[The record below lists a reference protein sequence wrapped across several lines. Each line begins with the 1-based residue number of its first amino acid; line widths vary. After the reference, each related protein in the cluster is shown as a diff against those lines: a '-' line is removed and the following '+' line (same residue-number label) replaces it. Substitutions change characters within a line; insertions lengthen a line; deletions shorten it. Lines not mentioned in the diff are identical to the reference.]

1 MKLRGSMKRLRR
13 AFRALQRAHQGRHR
27 RNMLG
32 EHIVGV
38 LMRTGNGLFAVDVED
53 DVVRPRPGGHRTH
66 GEEEIARAVAFLDGE
81 ANVLVVGAHVGT
93 IAIPLARR
101 CKALWAIEPNPN
113 TFELL
118 NYNVA
123 LNRASNVTPLNFA
136 ASDRDEEIE
145 FVASR
150 TNSGGSKRMP
160 KIRAPIYFR
169 DHPQILRVPARPL
182 DRALEGIDF
191 KLIIMD
197 CEGSEYLA
205 LKGMPRILAGATAL
219 FVEFLP
225 HHLKNVAGVTPEE
238 FVDAIG
244 PGFTRLHVPSK
255 KLTVD
260 REAFKATLRAMYDA
274 DEGDAGLVFSIT

>member
-1 MKLRGSMKRLRR
+1 MKRLRR
-13 AFRALQRAHQGRHR
+13 ALRAVQRAHQGRHR

-38 LMRTGNGLFAVDVED
+38 LMRTGNGVFAVDVED
-53 DVVRPRPGGHRTH
+53 DIVRPRPGGHRTH
-66 GEEEIARAVAFLDGE
+66 GEEEIARAVAFLDSE
-81 ANVLVVGAHVGT
+81 ANVLVVGSHIGT
-93 IAIPLARR
+93 VAIPLARR

-145 FVASR
+145 FVANRS
-150 TNSGGSKRMP
+150 NSGGSKRMP
-160 KIRAPIYFR
+160 KVRAPIYFR
-169 DHPQILRVPARPL
+169 DHPQILHVPARPL
-182 DRALEGIDF
+182 DRALDGHSF
-191 KLIIMD
+191 KLIFMD
-197 CEGSEYLA
+197 CEGSEYHA
-205 LKGMPRILAGATAL
+205 LKGMKRILADATAL

-244 PGFTRLHVPSK
+244 PGFTWLHVPSK
-255 KLTVD
+255 NITVARD
-260 REAFKATLRAMYDA
+260 AFKATLRAMYDA
-274 DEGDAGLVFSIT
+274 DEGDAGLVFSR

>member
-1 MKLRGSMKRLRR
+1 MKFRGSMKRLRR
-13 AFRALQRAHQGRHR
+13 ALRAVQRAHQGQHR

-66 GEEEIARAVAFLDGE
+66 GEEEIARAVVFLDDR
-81 ANVLVVGAHVGT
+81 ANVLVVGSHVGT

-118 NYNVA
+118 SYNIA
-123 LNRASNVTPLNFA
+123 LNHASNVRPLKFA
-136 ASDRDEEIE
+136 ASDRDEDIE

-182 DRALEGIDF
+182 DRELNDIDF
-191 KLIIMD
+191 KLIFMD

-244 PGFTRLHVPSK
+244 PSFTRLHVPSK
-255 KLTVD
+255 NITVGRD
-260 REAFKATLRAMYDA
+260 AFKATLRAMYEA
-274 DEGDAGLVFSIT
+274 DEGDAGIVFSR

>member
-13 AFRALQRAHQGRHR
+13 AFRAVQRAHQGRHR

-66 GEEEIARAVAFLDGE
+66 GEEEIARAVAFLDDQ
-81 ANVLVVGAHVGT
+81 ANVLVVGSHIGT

-182 DRALEGIDF
+182 DRELEGIDF
-191 KLIIMD
+191 KLIFMD
-197 CEGSEYLA
+197 CEGSEYHA
-205 LKGMPRILAGATAL
+205 LKAMTRILAGATAL

-238 FVDAIG
+238 FVDAVG

-255 KLTVD
+255 NLTVGRD
-260 REAFKATLRAMYDA
+260 SFKATLRAMYDA
-274 DEGDAGLVFSIT
+274 DEGDAGLVFSIG

>member
-13 AFRALQRAHQGRHR
+13 ALRAVQRAHHGRQR

-32 EHIVGV
+32 QHIVAV
-38 LMRTGNGLFAVDVED
+38 LMRTGNGVFAVDVED
-53 DVVRPRPGGHRTH
+53 DIVRPRPGGHRTH
-66 GEEEIARAVAFLDGE
+66 GEEEIARAVAFLDDQT
-81 ANVLVVGAHVGT
+81 NVLVVGTHIGT

-101 CKALWAIEPNPN
+101 CKALWAIEPSPN

-118 NYNVA
+118 NYNIA
-123 LNRASNVTPLNFA
+123 LNRANNVTPLNFA
-136 ASDRDEEIE
+136 ASDRDDEIE

-182 DRALEGIDF
+182 DRALEDISF
-191 KLIIMD
+191 KLIFMD

-205 LKGMPRILAGATAL
+205 LKGMPRLLAGATAL

-238 FVDAIG
+238 FVEAIG
-244 PGFTRLHVPSK
+244 PSFTTLHVPSK
-255 KLTVD
+255 NITVARD
-260 REAFKATLRAMYDA
+260 AFNVTLRAMYDG
-274 DEGDAGLVFSIT
+274 DEGDEGLVFSRA

>member
-1 MKLRGSMKRLRR
+1 MKLEGTVKRLRR
-13 AFRALQRAHQGRHR
+13 ALRARQRALQGRHR
-27 RNMLG
+27 RRMLG
-32 EHIVGV
+32 DHVVAV
-38 LMRTGNGLFAVDVED
+38 LMRTGNGVYAVDVED
-53 DVVRPRPGGHRTH
+53 DIVRPRPGGHRTH
-66 GEEEIARAVAFLDGE
+66 GEEEIARAAAFLDDQ
-81 ANVLVVGAHVGT
+81 ANVLVVGAHIGT

-118 NYNVA
+118 NYNIA
-123 LNRASNVTPLNFA
+123 LNHAGNVTPLNFA

-160 KIRAPIYFR
+160 KVRAPIYFR
-169 DHPQILRVPARPL
+169 DHPQVLRVPAQPL

-191 KLIIMD
+191 SLVFMD

-205 LKGMPRILAGATAL
+205 LKGMTRILAGARAL

-225 HHLKNVAGVTPEE
+225 HHLKNVADVAPEE
-238 FVDAIG
+238 FVDAVG
-244 PGFTRLHVPSK
+244 PGFTKLHVPSK
-255 KLTVD
+255 NITVARD
-260 REAFKATLRAMYDA
+260 SFKATLRAMYDA
-274 DEGDAGLVFSIT
+274 DEGDAGLVFSR

>member
-13 AFRALQRAHQGRHR
+13 ALRAVQRAHQGRHR
-27 RNMLG
+27 RRILG
-32 EHIVGV
+32 DHVVGV
-38 LMRTGNGLFAVDVED
+38 LMRTGNGLYAVDVED

-66 GEEEIARAVAFLDGE
+66 GEEEIARASAFLDGA
-81 ANVLVVGAHVGT
+81 ANVLVVGAHIGT

-118 NYNVA
+118 NYNIA
-123 LNRASNVTPLNFA
+123 LNQARNVTPLNFA

-145 FVASR
+145 FVANR

-169 DHPQILRVPARPL
+169 DHPQILTVPARPL
-182 DRALEGIDF
+182 DRALEGVAF
-191 KLIIMD
+191 TLIFMD

-225 HHLKNVAGVTPEE
+225 HHLRNVAGVTPEE
-238 FVDAIG
+238 FVDAVG
-244 PGFTRLHVPSK
+244 PAFSRLTVPSK
-255 KLTVD
+255 DLTVGRD
-260 REAFKATLRAMYDA
+260 AFKATLRAMYDA
-274 DEGDAGLVFSIT
+274 DEGDAGFVFSR

>member
-13 AFRALQRAHQGRHR
+13 ALRAIQHAHQGRHR

-32 EHIVGV
+32 EHIAGV

-53 DVVRPRPGGHRTH
+53 DIVRPRPGGHRTH
-66 GEEEIARAVAFLDGE
+66 GEEEIARAVAFLDDQ
-81 ANVLVVGAHVGT
+81 ANVLVVGSHIGT

-101 CKALWAIEPNPN
+101 CKAVWAIEPNPN

-118 NYNVA
+118 NYNIA
-123 LNRASNVTPLNFA
+123 LNRANNVTALNFA

-182 DRALEGIDF
+182 DRALDDISF
-191 KLIIMD
+191 KLIFMD
-197 CEGSEYLA
+197 CEGSEYHA
-205 LKGMPRILAGATAL
+205 LKGMTRILAGATAL

-244 PGFTRLHVPSK
+244 PAFTGLHVPSK
-255 KLTVD
+255 NLTVARD
-260 REAFKATLRAMYDA
+260 AFKTTLRSMYDT
-274 DEGDAGLVFSIT
+274 DEGDAGLVFSR

>member
-13 AFRALQRAHQGRHR
+13 AIRAVQRAHQGKHR
-27 RNMLG
+27 RKMLG
-32 EHIVGV
+32 EHVVAV
-38 LMRTGNGLFAVDVED
+38 LMRTGNGIFAVDIED
-53 DVVRPRPGGHRTH
+53 DIVRPRPGGHRTH
-66 GEEEIARAVAFLDGE
+66 GEEEIARAAAFLDDQ
-81 ANVLVVGAHVGT
+81 ANVLVVGSHIGT
-93 IAIPLARR
+93 IAIPLARG

-118 NYNVA
+118 TYNVT
-123 LNRASNVTPLNFA
+123 LNRSNNVTPLNFA

-169 DHPQILRVPARPL
+169 DHPQILRVPAQPL
-182 DRALEGIDF
+182 DRALEDVSF
-191 KLIIMD
+191 KLIFMD

-205 LKGMPRILAGATAL
+205 LKGMPRILSGAAAL

-244 PGFTRLHVPSK
+244 PGFTRLYVPSK
-255 KLTVD
+255 DITVGRD
-260 REAFKATLRAMYDA
+260 AFKTTLRAMYDA
-274 DEGDAGLVFSIT
+274 DEGDAGLAFSRA

>member
-13 AFRALQRAHQGRHR
+13 ALRAVQRAQQGRHR
-27 RNMLG
+27 RKMLG
-32 EHIVGV
+32 DHVV
-38 LMRTGNGLFAVDVED
+38 AALMRTDNGVFAVDVED
-53 DVVRPRPGGHRTH
+53 DIVRPRPGGHRTH
-66 GEEEIARAVAFLDGE
+66 GEEEIARAVAFLDDQ
-81 ANVLVVGAHVGT
+81 ANVLVVGAHIGT

-101 CKALWAIEPNPN
+101 CKALWAIEANPN

-118 NYNVA
+118 TYNIA
-123 LNRASNVTPLNFA
+123 LNRATNVTPLNFA

-169 DHPQILRVPARPL
+169 DRPQILRVPARPL
-182 DRALEGIDF
+182 DRALDGVSF
-191 KLIIMD
+191 KLIFMD

-205 LKGMPRILAGATAL
+205 LKGMTRIIAGATAL

-225 HHLKNVAGVTPEE
+225 HHLRNVAGVTPEE

-244 PGFTRLHVPSK
+244 SGFTKLHVPSK
-255 KLTVD
+255 NLTVGRD
-260 REAFKATLRAMYDA
+260 AFKATLRAMYDR
-274 DEGDAGLVFSIT
+274 DEGDAGLAFSIA

>member
-1 MKLRGSMKRLRR
+1 MKRLRR
-13 AFRALQRAHQGRHR
+13 GLRAMQRAHQGRRR

-32 EHIVGV
+32 GHIVGV
-38 LMRTGNGLFAVDVED
+38 LMRTSNGLFAVDVED

-66 GEEEIARAVAFLDGE
+66 GEEEITRAVAFLDGG
-81 ANVLVVGAHVGT
+81 ANVLVVGSHIGT

-113 TFELL
+113 TFDLL
-118 NYNVA
+118 NYNIV
-123 LNRASNVTPLNFA
+123 LNRASNVTALNFA

-145 FVASR
+145 FIASR

-169 DHPQILRVPARPL
+169 DHPQILRVPARAL
-182 DRALEGIDF
+182 DRALDGHSF
-191 KLIIMD
+191 KLIFMD
-197 CEGSEYLA
+197 CEGSEYHA
-205 LKGMPRILAGATAL
+205 LKGMPRILADTTAL

-225 HHLKNVAGVTPEE
+225 HHLKNVASVTPEE

-244 PGFTRLHVPSK
+244 HGFTTLHVPSK
-255 KLTVD
+255 NLTVGRD
-260 REAFKATLRAMYDA
+260 SFKATLRAMYDA
-274 DEGDAGLVFSIT
+274 DEGDAGLVFSR

>member
-13 AFRALQRAHQGRHR
+13 ALRAVQRAQQGRHR
-27 RNMLG
+27 RRMLG
-32 EHIVGV
+32 DHIVGV
-38 LMRTGNGLFAVDVED
+38 LMRTGNGLYAVDVED

-81 ANVLVVGAHVGT
+81 ANVLVVGAHIGT

-113 TFELL
+113 AFELL
-118 NYNVA
+118 NYNIA
-123 LNRASNVTPLNFA
+123 LNRAANVTPLNFA

-145 FVASR
+145 FVANR

-182 DRALEGIDF
+182 DRALEEVAF
-191 KLIIMD
+191 KLVFMD

-205 LKGMPRILAGATAL
+205 IKGMPRILAGATAL

-225 HHLKNVAGVTPEE
+225 HHLKNVAGVTPEA

-244 PGFTRLHVPSK
+244 PNFTTLTVPSK
-255 KLTVD
+255 GLTVGQ
-260 REAFKATLRAMYDA
+260 RSFKPMLRAMYDA
-274 DEGDAGLVFSIT
+274 DEGDTGLVFGRA